1 MNSQG
6 DSTTISDNAVQS
18 PIRHEEFMVRS
29 VKMQAHVRETLEGL
43 APREPRAVPG
53 CAYSFRLERG
63 PEHLVVSQYFSGK
76 LVLEGSNGPLFRRA
90 VEIVVRGYQ
99 RRYSK
104 SKMGHSGYML
114 N

>member
-1 MNSQG
+1 MNSRAMLNAG
-6 DSTTISDNAVQS
+6 HNSTIGS

-63 PEHLVVSQYFSGK
+63 PEYLVVSQYFSGK

>member
-6 DSTTISDNAVQS
+6 DSTTIGANAAQS
-18 PIRHEEFMVRS
+18 PIRHEEFKVRS

-63 PEHLVVSQYFSGK
+63 PEYLVVSQYFSGK

-104 SKMGHSGYML
+104 SKMSRSGYML